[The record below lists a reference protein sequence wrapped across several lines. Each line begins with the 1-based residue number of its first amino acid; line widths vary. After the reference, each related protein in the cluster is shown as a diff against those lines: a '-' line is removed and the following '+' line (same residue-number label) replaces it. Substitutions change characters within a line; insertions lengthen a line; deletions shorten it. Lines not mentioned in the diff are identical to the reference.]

1 MNMNVA
7 RPERVGEPTTT
18 SKCIG
23 RSAPVGDVTSCPVRV
38 SLVVT
43 TMGRT
48 SELAILL
55 HSLRAQRFA
64 DFEAIVVDQTRSHDV
79 PTTHYLESMH
89 ASGEIRWYR
98 HPDVNFALRR
108 CT

>member
-1 MNMNVA
+1 MTLPRLSA
-7 RPERVGEPTTT
+7 IIPTY
-18 SKCIG
+18 G
-23 RSAPVGDVTSCPVRV
+23 REQPLIDTLECYRRLGYPRD
-38 SLVVT
+38 L
-43 TMGRT
+43 
-48 SELAILL
+48 I
-55 HSLRAQRFA
+55 
-64 DFEAIVVDQTRSHDV
+64 EAIVVDQTRSHDV